1 IPSPS
6 LPVSPPLPVS
16 SSQLPASPTYPL
28 GYRVAMIRP
37 RAKTP
42 STSHPPPPIV
52 LLHTKAS
59 LAMLRAAG
67 PSTYILAS
75 RSETPQSRTPPLLP
89 IPLPTSS
96 PPLILPSTSHRVDVL
111 EVTLPPRKRLCIALG
126 LRFEVG
132 ESSSAPTARPTG
144 GFREDYGFVATLDD
158 EIRRDPERDVGYG
171 ITDTWDE
178 ILDTDEIYERL
189 DDAQD
194 DRLLMSGPLNMLR
207 RDRRAHARTARLMK
221 SEATLSR
228 KAWVQSM
235 DASDT
240 ARAEMAALQRRQ
252 GPARGPTH
260 PKAPEE
266 AGVADALATRD
277 AERSQNGEDN
287 HDSETGVRRQA
298 PPAHLK
304 KKMTGKYF
312 PRGEIKKLEEL
323 ALMCTR
329 MFPEE
334 SDKIEMY
341 IGGLP
346 DMIHGSVIASKPKT
360 MQDEFADELA
370 LITFPP
376 RHDDL
381 LFDIESDPKE
391 IEYLLN
397 NDPINDMDSILED
410 SVDEDN
416 LADLND
422 NLVDTMPEMFTD
434 EH

>member
-1 IPSPS
+1 
-6 LPVSPPLPVS
+6 
-16 SSQLPASPTYPL
+16 
-28 GYRVAMIRP
+28 
-37 RAKTP
+37 
-42 STSHPPPPIV
+42 
-52 LLHTKAS
+52 
-59 LAMLRAAG
+59 AMLRAAG

-144 GFREDYGFVATLDD
+144 GFRADYGFVATLDD

-194 DRLLMSGPLNMLR
+194 DRLLMSGQLNMLR

-228 KAWVQSM
+228 KACVQSM

-240 ARAEMAALQRRQ
+240 DRAEMAALQRRQ

-260 PKAPEE
+260 PKASEE
-266 AGVADALATRD
+266 ADSSVADALATRD

-298 PPAHLK
+298 LPAHLK

-312 PRGEIKKLEEL
+312 PRGEIKKLEVELWNLKVKGTDVVSYNQRFQEL

-329 MFPEE
+329 MFPED

-346 DMIHGSVIASKPKT
+346 DMIHGSVI
-360 MQDEFADELA
+360 
-370 LITFPP
+370 
-376 RHDDL
+376 
-381 LFDIESDPKE
+381 
-391 IEYLLN
+391 
-397 NDPINDMDSILED
+397 
-410 SVDEDN
+410 
-416 LADLND
+416 
-422 NLVDTMPEMFTD
+422 
-434 EH
+434 